1 MHNLSYNFGKVDYLY
16 FSEIFFAVDKLHT
29 CLNIILIFYITEHA
43 NLPIYSTDKFTY
55 RRHFANSAVCC
66 RFLRFSPSNFA
77 FMIRK
82 MPLFLLGV
90 IRRISLMP
98 LNEFRCFSDF
108 EIFDVVEV
116 LFWRIIASTL
126 GHDTCLLEI

>member
-1 MHNLSYNFGKVDYLY
+1 MAKWIIYI
-16 FSEIFFAVDKLHT
+16 FSEIFFAVVKLHT
-29 CLNIILIFYITEHA
+29 CLNIILVFYITEHA
-43 NLPIYSTDKFTY
+43 NLPIYSTEKLTH

-77 FMIRK
+77 FMTRK
-82 MPLFLLGV
+82 MPLFLLGI
-90 IRRISLMP
+90 IRRISLMA
-98 LNEFRCFSDF
+98 LNEFRCFGDF

-126 GHDTCLLEI
+126 GHVTCLLEI